1 LEFVAGGSVAETV
14 GGAGA
19 VVLAILALAGIL
31 PAYLAAIATIAV
43 GAALLF
49 EGAAVAGRYRDLL
62 KRVSENEIEAT
73 ELGGGVSAE
82 ALGGLAGIALGIL
95 ALLGVAPMAL
105 MSVAMIVLGGAL
117 LLSAGTTARLN
128 DLHLRRTTS
137 DTVRM
142 IARDAVSTAA
152 GTQVLAGAAGIVL
165 GILALQGLASVVL
178 IDVAALSLGASV
190 LLTGTALG
198 GKMMAALTG

>member
-1 LEFVAGGSVAETV
+1 MAETI

-19 VVLAILALAGIL
+19 VVLAILALAGLL

-62 KRVSENEIEAT
+62 KRVSENEIQAT

-82 ALGGLAGIALGIL
+82 SLGGLAGIALGIL

-117 LLSAGTTARLN
+117 LLSAGATSRLN
-128 DLHLRRTTS
+128 HLQMRKNTS
-137 DTVRM
+137 PMAQMV
-142 IARDAVSTAA
+142 AREAVSTAA
-152 GTQVLAGAAGIVL
+152 GTQVLAGAGAIVL
-165 GILALQGLASVVL
+165 GILAVQGIAALVL
-178 IDVAALSLGASV
+178 VDVAALALGASV
-190 LLTGTALG
+190 LLSGTALG
-198 GKMMAALTG
+198 GKMIAALYG

>member
-1 LEFVAGGSVAETV
+1 MAETI

-19 VVLAILALAGIL
+19 VVLAILALAGLL

-62 KRVSENEIEAT
+62 KRVSENEIQST

-82 ALGGLAGIALGIL
+82 SLGGLAGIALGIL

-117 LLSAGTTARLN
+117 LLSAGATSRLN
-128 DLHLRRTTS
+128 HLRMGKNAS
-137 DTVRM
+137 PMAQLV
-142 IARDAVSTAA
+142 AREAVSTAA
-152 GTQVLAGAAGIVL
+152 GTQVLAGAGAIVL
-165 GILALQGLASVVL
+165 GILAVQGIASLVL
-178 IDVAALSLGASV
+178 VDVAALALGASV
-190 LLTGTALG
+190 LLSGTALG
-198 GKMMAALTG
+198 GKMIAALYG